1 MEREPPSNR
10 LAAWFTQRI
19 LPHLLVWVLLA
30 GVAELLGLN
39 FNGAAWVP
47 DSSTLTQAVA
57 WGMLLGVALA
67 GSRFSGRL
75 AAGYHFVMALLLL
88 SLGIGRIVP
97 PLGQIL
103 SRPPL
108 ETLDLANV
116 RIFTYIDRVA
126 GWAGALAAGNAVQ
139 DNGLFQLLIGLILW
153 MACAWLAWAA
163 IRRQRALDGLLPFGL
178 VLGLNTY
185 LSNQSVD
192 ALWLFLGCAIML
204 APRTALVALHHSWNR
219 RRVDY
224 PDDLGLTWTGAA
236 MGLGLVILL
245 FARLAPVVGTPEGW
259 RELGD
264 ALRQAQKQLEG
275 TTNRLFSDVAP
286 PPVHPEDVSKM
297 TTEPP
302 APFAETPQMGLI
314 GVAPIDSNEVVMWVK
329 TSDLPPPQPG
339 PDMPTGAQP
348 PPGPAHY
355 WRANIFGRYTGKGW
369 EAEAFDPQPG
379 TVELPAPPS
388 GSEALVSGQKPPA
401 IPGHY
406 LLNQSFDIP
415 AHHGPDLFAASQPAA
430 ASGGAAL
437 RYAGPDATPLV
448 FGGTSHYTV
457 QSWVTQVTDVTLRA
471 APTRYPADISTA
483 YLQLPTSLPQRVRD
497 LTHRVVGDAA
507 TPFDKAVRIQDYLRK
522 SYKYDTRVPPPP
534 AGQDVVDYFLF
545 DSPGGF
551 CSYYSSAMAVML
563 RIEGVAA
570 RVVSGYNTGAFDYS
584 RGAYRVTP
592 SNAHAWPE
600 VYFPGTGW
608 VEFEP
613 TAAIAR
619 IDYETPAGQAAA
631 TNAPL
636 PERPIPPMPAWQVD
650 LLVGLAVATPIVLF
664 VWVFRM
670 QARRRR
676 QFASQ
681 PPALSA
687 VQHYQHLRRLLG
699 WAGLN
704 APASATPAEYL
715 SASRAALQGY
725 GALSGILE
733 QATALYEQ
741 AVYSPSAPERREVEQ
756 ASRLYGRS
764 WRDWVKLYSKRTLGS
779 AVTGIK
785 SRKHN
790 EPQNT
795 RTM

>member
-1 MEREPPSNR
+1 MDSEPPPNR
-10 LAAWFTQRI
+10 LTVWFIQRI

-39 FNGAAWVP
+39 FQQAAWVP

-57 WGMLLGVALA
+57 WGMLLGAALA

-75 AAGYHFVMALLLL
+75 AAGYHFVMAVLLL
-88 SLGIGRIVP
+88 SLWIGRIVP
-97 PLGQIL
+97 PLDQIL

-108 ETLDLANV
+108 EILDLANV
-116 RIFTYIDRVA
+116 RIFTYTDRVA
-126 GWAGALAAGNAVQ
+126 GWASALAAGNAVQ

-153 MACAWLAWAA
+153 TVCAWLAWAA
-163 IRRQRALDGLLPFGL
+163 IRRRRVLDGLLPIGL

-185 LSNQSVD
+185 LSNQAVD

-204 APRTALVALHHSWNR
+204 APRTALVALHHSWTQ

-224 PDDLGLTWTGAA
+224 PDDLGLPWTGAA

-259 RELGD
+259 RALGD
-264 ALRQAQKQLEG
+264 TFRQAQKQLEG
-275 TTNRLFSDVAP
+275 TTNKLFSDVAP
-286 PPVHPEDVSKM
+286 PPVHPEDVSKF
-297 TTEPP
+297 TSEPP

-314 GVAPIDSNEVVMWVK
+314 GPAPTDSNEVVMWVK
-329 TSDLPPPQPG
+329 TSDPLPPPPN
-339 PDMPTGAQP
+339 PDVPAGALP
-348 PPGPAHY
+348 AGPAHY
-355 WRANIFGRYTGKGW
+355 WRANIFGSYTGKGW
-369 EAEAFDPQPG
+369 EALAFDSQPG
-379 TVELPAPPS
+379 VVGLPAPPP
-388 GSEALVSGQKPPA
+388 GSDTLVAGQKLPV

-430 ASGGAAL
+430 ADGGAAL
-437 RYAGPDATPLV
+437 RFAGPDATPLI
-448 FGGTSHYTV
+448 FGATSHYSV
-457 QSWVTQVTDVTLRA
+457 QSWVTQVTDVLLRA
-471 APTRYPADISTA
+471 APTVYAPEIAAA

-497 LTHRVVGDAA
+497 LTRRVVGDAA
-507 TPFDKAVRIQDYLRK
+507 TPFDKAVRIQDFLRK

-570 RVVSGYNTGAFDYS
+570 RVVSGYNTGTIDYTK
-584 RGAYRVTP
+584 GAYRVTP
-592 SNAHAWPE
+592 SNAHAWVE

-631 TNAPL
+631 LNAPL
-636 PERPIPPMPAWQVD
+636 PERPIPPMPAWQVT
-650 LLVGLAVATPIVLF
+650 LLTGLAIATPIVLF
-664 VWVFRM
+664 AWVFRM

-681 PPALSA
+681 PTALSA
-687 VQHYQHLRRLLG
+687 VQHYQRLRRLLG
-699 WAGLN
+699 GAGLT

-715 SASRAALQGY
+715 AASRDALKGY
-725 GALSGILE
+725 GALTGMLE

-741 AVYSPSAPERREVEQ
+741 AVYSPSAPDRREVEQ
-756 ASRLYGRS
+756 ASRGYEQSWGDWLKFYG
-764 WRDWVKLYSKRTLGS
+764 KRILES
-779 AVTGIK
+779 AVKGIK
-785 SRKHN
+785 
-790 EPQNT
+790 T
-795 RTM
+795 RGANMR